1 MTTAMTA
8 FEGTPA
14 QIELVKNT
22 ICRGATNDE
31 LAMFLYTAK
40 RTGLDPLL
48 RQIHAVKRW
57 DKKLNRETM
66 AIQTGI
72 DGLRL
77 IADRT
82 GLYAGN
88 DEAVFEYLADNPAGL
103 PVKASV
109 TVYKIVGGQRC
120 AFTASARWA
129 EYCPKAGNDFMWLK
143 MPHVMIGKCAEA
155 LALRKAFPAEI
166 AGLYTHEEMAQAGEE
181 TRTTAM
187 DTPRMPRPKSE
198 PALPA
203 TETEKPENSPI
214 TVKESAEA
222 ILGATEVVQEA
233 EERPIP
239 AGYKLMKA
247 KYDGLCKGCGQ
258 VVKSGS
264 DVIFSSKFGV
274 RHPDCS

>member
-1 MTTAMTA
+1 MTTALTA

-22 ICRGATNDE
+22 ICRGATDDE

-88 DEAVFEYLADNPAGL
+88 DEPAFEYSETNQEL
-103 PVKASV
+103 PMKASV
-109 TVYKIVGGQRC
+109 TVYKLVSGVRC
-120 AFTASARWA
+120 GFTASARWS
-129 EYCPKAGNDFMWLK
+129 EYCPKSGNDFMWLK
-143 MPHVMIGKCAEA
+143 MPHVMLGKCAEA

-166 AGLYTHEEMAQAGEE
+166 AGLYTTEEMQQA
-181 TRTTAM
+181 
-187 DTPRMPRPKSE
+187 DTPTIQRPQATSE
-198 PALPA
+198 
-203 TETEKPENSPI
+203 EVQPI
-214 TVKESAEA
+214 HEA
-222 ILGATEVVQEA
+222 AQEILGAEQIESQEQVV
-233 EERPIP
+233 IP
-239 AGYKLMKA
+239 EGFKLMKS
-247 KYDGLCKGCGQ
+247 KYAGICKHRDCQNPEIKIGQ
-258 VVKSGS
+258 E
-264 DVIFSSKFGV
+264 ILYSKTVGV
-274 RHPDCS
+274 RHVGCV